1 MFCVTFNGAGPKPLT
16 EPLGHIIT
24 EPRRSRKP
32 IPKGKK
38 KWVDDLSLYVP
49 IRLTDKLILD
59 RREPII
65 GPVEFHS
72 RTGHILPDYN
82 NEMQSELDSLKQYC
96 SDSKMSINQKKTRC
110 ILFNMTSNQNYN

>member
-1 MFCVTFNGAGPKPLT
+1 M
-16 EPLGHIIT
+16 
-24 EPRRSRKP
+24 
-32 IPKGKK
+32 
-38 KWVDDLSLYVP
+38 SLYVP

-96 SDSKMSINQKKTRC
+96 SDSKMSINQKKQGVCCLTEQP
-110 ILFNMTSNQNYN
+110 NMTSNQNYN